1 MKKSKIQYCLVSKT
15 KNRDGQHLET
25 LDLRNRHRQH
35 SHHQSNLSHITHQV
49 TEEVTGMMM

>member
-35 SHHQSNLSHITHQV
+35 GHHQSNLSHITPHV